1 MSLKPQVFALDEVGH
16 WLTSKQ
22 VRYANA
28 NGIPF
33 LATTGLHGGTNTLG
47 NLHQGINIRMRKL
60 NTTTIAKDGRSATFG
75 GGILGLEV
83 RDALWAAG
91 KQTGNCHRS
100 KYPYAQNKLTFI

>member
-1 MSLKPQVFALDEVGH
+1 MSLEPQVSAFDEIGY

-22 VRYANA
+22 VKYANA

-91 KQTGNCHRS
+91 KQTGH
-100 KYPYAQNKLTFI
+100 